1 MLCNTLDALGLQA
14 YDWGHLTPP
23 CFHLSGL
30 HGDGLLLTPRLSVH
44 PEAPLAPG
52 PICYT
57 PGHTCPSSTAMS
69 SLPPCYQPLWFAWG
83 WLTTY
88 WLTTYTTAVSP
99 S

>member
-23 CFHLSGL
+23 CFHLSGS

-57 PGHTCPSSTAMS
+57 PGHI
-69 SLPPCYQPLWFAWG
+69 Q
-83 WLTTY
+83 
-88 WLTTYTTAVSP
+88 
-99 S
+99 